1 MVGAVPGRKPH
12 SARNLASR
20 NHYCQS
26 YVTHDHKTAAR
37 CPCYSPPAGPALGRP
52 GRDPHGAG
60 KAGAVSVLISTL
72 LSLRT
77 LDQTT
82 AKASQRLFALADT
95 PQAML
100 TLDRQTI
107 ERAIYPVG
115 FYRNKAAQILDISQR
130 LLDEFGG
137 HVPDDI
143 DVLTTFH
150 GVGRKTANL
159 VLAEGYGIP
168 AICVD
173 THVHRISNRW
183 GYVKTKDPFTTEM
196 ALRKKLPRGIG
207 SNTIQRWWR
216 SGNISVSP
224 RLPCV
229 APVQWHSFANALV
242 CSARVSAT
250 ATDNGPRWDC
260 YDTLFTRRIRRCL
273 PDSR

>member
-1 MVGAVPGRKPH
+1 MTNKQLHAVMAILRQEVPH
-12 SARNLASR
+12 WDVPV
-20 NHYCQS
+20 
-26 YVTHDHKTAAR
+26 VTLMAQEQR
-37 CPCYSPPAGPALGRP
+37 QPYR
-52 GRDPHGAG
+52 
-60 KAGAVSVLISTL
+60 VLISTL

-77 LDQTT
+77 QDQTT

-115 FYRNKAAQILDISQR
+115 FYRNKAAQILAISQR

-137 HVPDDI
+137 RVPDDI
-143 DVLTTFH
+143 DTLTTLH

-183 GYVKTKDPFTTEM
+183 GYVKTKDPLATEM
-196 ALRKKLPRGIG
+196 ALRKKLPREYWIEYNPTLVALGQYLCKPTSPMCSTCSVAQWCKRVG
-207 SNTIQRWWR
+207 VQR
-216 SGNISVSP
+216 
-224 RLPCV
+224 
-229 APVQWHSFANALV
+229 
-242 CSARVSAT
+242 
-250 ATDNGPRWDC
+250 
-260 YDTLFTRRIRRCL
+260 
-273 PDSR
+273 SR